1 MKISNYFKRIGT
13 VKHKFKIQFAIDTLQ
28 MSGTV
33 TEDINIIIKRGK
45 EYIIKVV
52 KKKALVWGS

>member
-1 MKISNYFKRIGT
+1 
-13 VKHKFKIQFAIDTLQ
+13 

>member
-1 MKISNYFKRIGT
+1 MKISNYFKRIST

-33 TEDINIIIKRGK
+33 TEDINVIIKRGIYK
-45 EYIIKVV
+45 IIQVI
-52 KKKALVWGS
+52 KKKVQAQEN